1 MKNFIPIQFQHP
13 NCNGA
18 DLHPRGQVPPSRYPY
33 AVHRVMSA
41 MYLSISV
48 YCRNEPIRSWTG
60 VVLKCKRSSPNLEK
74 ELIARLQEACKE
86 EGSKM
91 CAVMSPER
99 AIYVGSTD
107 ATSEGRPPTMNGE
120 QVL

>member
-1 MKNFIPIQFQHP
+1 MKSFIPLKFKVTDS
-13 NCNGA
+13 NET
-18 DLHPRGQVPPSRYPY
+18 DLHPRGQVPPRQYPY
-33 AVHRVMSA
+33 AVNRAMCG
-41 MYLSISV
+41 MYLAISV
-48 YCRNEPIRSWTG
+48 YCRNEPIRRRSA
-60 VVLKCKRSSPNLEK
+60 VVLECKRSSPNLEK